1 MQRLVTVREQF
12 YSNMIGQHVEAGAW
26 LSNERL
32 RMLTGELA
40 ASSSGSDE
48 SQARAL
54 VVLAGQVKQQAYT
67 LAYSDGFLVIAWL
80 CVGMIVLIACMKTM
94 KIYFDSRSLEPP
106 R

>member
-1 MQRLVTVREQF
+1 VREQF